1 MFNFSNKNVLITGGA
16 SGIGKLMGELVLQKG
31 AKLIIWDINQKNID
45 ETRSQFSKFG
55 TVVGY
60 NVDVADIEQV
70 KITAKIVKEEHGSV
84 DVLINNAGIIVG
96 KYFHEHSNDDITKTM
111 NINANAPMHIALA
124 FLSDMMKQ
132 NSGYICNIA
141 SSAGLISNPKMAVYA
156 ASKWS

>member
-55 TVVGY
+55 KVVGY

-70 KITAKIVKEEHGSV
+70 KITAKIVKEEHGAV
-84 DVLINNAGIIVG
+84 DVLINNAGISG
-96 KYFHEHSNDDITKTM
+96 ELPQNASNTNITEIQKVFDT
-111 NINANAPMHIALA
+111 NFFGVISVSQA
-124 FLSDMMKQ
+124 FLELLKKSE
-132 NSGYICNIA
+132 NPR
-141 SSAGLISNPKMAVYA
+141 ISNITSGLGSLTLHSAPT
-156 ASKWS
+156 W